1 MLTKR
6 IIPCLDVAN
15 GRVVKGVNFVN
26 LQDAG
31 NAVLLAKRYYEE
43 GADELC
49 FLDIT
54 ATVENRAT
62 IYDLVKRVAQEIFI
76 PFSVGGG
83 IQTVSDAERI
93 LEAGAEKVII
103 GTAAVK
109 NPNLISE
116 LASKFGSQAVVISID
131 AKKVGTHWNQF
142 TNGGRIDSGINAINF
157 AKQMEVLGAGE
168 ILLNSIDHDGT
179 KKGFDIALCNAV
191 CAQVTI
197 PVIASSGAK
206 DVQSFIQVFK
216 KTEVSAALA
225 ASIFHFG
232 EVSIKEIKKKLI
244 QEGVE
249 IREV

>member
-131 AKKVGTHWNQF
+131 AKRIGKSWNQF
-142 TNGGRIDSGINAINF
+142 INGGRIDSGLNAITF
-157 AKQMEVLGAGE
+157 AKQMESLGAGE
-168 ILLNSIDHDGT
+168 ILLNSIDQDGT